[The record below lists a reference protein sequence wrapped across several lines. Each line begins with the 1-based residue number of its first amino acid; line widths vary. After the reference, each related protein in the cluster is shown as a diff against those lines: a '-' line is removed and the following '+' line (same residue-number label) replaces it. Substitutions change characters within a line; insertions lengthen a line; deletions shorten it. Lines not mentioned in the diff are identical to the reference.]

1 MKLSAPDIW
10 RIYRG
15 RVDAENRIKELKY
28 DFGFDSFNL
37 KNFFA
42 REAVLIFVMIAHNLM
57 SRFRMFILQKKR
69 KKLYLDT

>member
-1 MKLSAPDIW
+1 MELSAPEIW

-15 RVDAENRIKELKY
+15 RVDAENGIKEF
-28 DFGFDSFNL
+28 FGFDSFNL

-57 SRFRMFILQKKR
+57 SRFRMFILQEK
-69 KKLYLDT
+69 T